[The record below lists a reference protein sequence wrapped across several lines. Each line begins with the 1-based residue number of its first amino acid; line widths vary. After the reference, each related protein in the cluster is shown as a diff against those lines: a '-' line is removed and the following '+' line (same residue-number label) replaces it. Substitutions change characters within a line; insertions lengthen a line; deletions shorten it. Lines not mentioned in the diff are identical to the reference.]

1 MSAIDWAT
9 DFSVVGDAQV
19 EALSAQL
26 FALYREV
33 VVSAK
38 DDSELTELEA
48 TTVAA
53 WDGVFTEEAKTT
65 AALHASGILPSQ
77 KLNASLFPVKFG
89 IALVKRFHGPLCA
102 ELQENKDIV
111 LLAPT
116 IVTLLNLPLEIAAL
130 AVPISAIVARIGIA
144 GLCKEYS
151 SKSAEP
157 KHASEL
163 IQIHEANLRY
173 LELERAR
180 YLPGKVPAELD
191 RAIAFEEKRIASL
204 RLPSKQR

>member
-1 MSAIDWAT
+1 MPAIDWAT
-9 DFSVVGDAQV
+9 DFSGPGDAQI
-19 EALSAQL
+19 EALAAQL
-26 FALYREV
+26 LNVYREV

-53 WDGVFTEEAKTT
+53 WDGVFTEEAKTM
-65 AALHASGILPSQ
+65 AALYGSGISPSR
-77 KLNASLFPVKFG
+77 KLNTSLFPVKFA

-116 IVTLLNLPLEIAAL
+116 IITLLNLPVEIGAL

-157 KHASEL
+157 NHAGDL

-204 RLPSKQR
+204 RLPSS